1 MKIDPIDFVLKQ
13 DFDLKKN
20 FYLISGNEPTL
31 MQKTFGKL
39 THSFK
44 DYDLVNVNDI
54 NNIYSLLNE
63 VGLFGQKKL
72 YVCKNSKN
80 LNEVNIN
87 NLKSDDCF
95 IIFLLENSPKIKK
108 FKSLLIKRDD
118 SFVFDCYELDRHTKT
133 RVINNF
139 VKEKNIKIDQAAY
152 WLLVEKT
159 DDRYTFFENDL
170 QKINFLNE
178 GSLDI
183 KQINKIFSINTNGK
197 DKIFFNLFKKNNQ
210 LVRMYNEKI
219 NSYSDLNDFYYHC
232 RFFCLLIINN
242 QKKINYLE
250 QIPRYLFKEKKFLE
264 EIYDKFNQEKKI
276 RLLNLMNKTE
286 NILRKNNNLSIM
298 VGLRFLLS
306 FKKIV
311 IS

>member
-54 NNIYSLLNE
+54 NNIYSLLSE

-108 FKSLLIKRDD
+108 FKSLLVKRDD

-178 GSLDI
+178 SSIDI

-286 NILRKNNNLSIM
+286 NILRKNNNLSIIF
-298 VGLRFLLS
+298 GLRFLLS